1 MAGQLPE
8 PAVEAGQ
15 RGATR
20 IADQVVAKI
29 AAQAAR
35 EALRHGPA
43 GVAVNGSGAH
53 AADRPSPGAPD
64 RDAADAGTTPARGND
79 APGDGPPDAE
89 ASDGE
94 PPARRPHSGEVRSGD
109 ADATVVVRR
118 HTTQDTF
125 GEARVRVTV
134 ELGYPGDIGAQ
145 CGAVRR
151 RVTERV
157 WALAG
162 MTVPEV
168 AIQVT
173 RLHSPHT
180 TRAGQGRV
188 R

>member
-8 PAVEAGQ
+8 PAVEAGL

-20 IADQVVAKI
+20 IADRVVAKI

-35 EALRHGPA
+35 EALRHGPDGGA
-43 GVAVNGSGAH
+43 ESGSGAH
-53 AADRPSPGAPD
+53 AAGRPPADARGPDAVPAGAAPD
-64 RDAADAGTTPARGND
+64 DAAAAPEDGTPDGGTVTRPGGPARD
-79 APGDGPPDAE
+79 V
-89 ASDGE
+89 
-94 PPARRPHSGEVRSGD
+94 RPGD

-118 HTTQDTF
+118 HNSQDTF
-125 GEARVRVTV
+125 GEARVRVSV

-173 RLHSPHT
+173 RLHSPQLRRT
-180 TRAGQGRV
+180 GQGRV

>member
-1 MAGQLPE
+1 MAEQLPE
-8 PAVEAGQ
+8 PAVEAGR

-20 IADQVVAKI
+20 IADRVVAKI

-35 EALRHGPA
+35 EALRHGPEGA
-43 GVAVNGSGAH
+43 AANGSGAH
-53 AADRPSPGAPD
+53 AAGRTSPGAPD
-64 RDAADAGTTPARGND
+64 RDAADAGTTPARGD
-79 APGDGPPDAE
+79 RAPDDAAPGDGPAAPGPRSRDV
-89 ASDGE
+89 
-94 PPARRPHSGEVRSGD
+94 RPGD
-109 ADATVVVRR
+109 ADATVAVRR
-118 HTTQDTF
+118 HNTQDTF

-157 WALAG
+157 WTLAG

-173 RLHSPHT
+173 RLHSPHL

>member
-1 MAGQLPE
+1 MAGQFPE
-8 PAVEAGQ
+8 PAVAAGQ

-20 IADQVVAKI
+20 IADRVVAKI

-35 EALRHGPA
+35 EALRRGPDD
-43 GVAVNGSGAH
+43 GPGNGSGAH
-53 AADRPSPGAPD
+53 AADRPY
-64 RDAADAGTTPARGND
+64 TD
-79 APGDGPPDAE
+79 APGGGTGTGAPGPGGTDNDAAPAPDDTAPALTGPPPGAV
-89 ASDGE
+89 
-94 PPARRPHSGEVRSGD
+94 RPGD
-109 ADATVVVRR
+109 ADASVVVRR
-118 HTTQDTF
+118 HNTLDTF
-125 GEARVRVTV
+125 GEARVRISV

-173 RLHSPHT
+173 RLHSPQLK
-180 TRAGQGRV
+180 RAGQGRV

>member
-20 IADQVVAKI
+20 IADRVVAKI

-35 EALRHGPA
+35 EALRHGPE
-43 GVAVNGSGAH
+43 GVPANGSGAH
-53 AADRPSPGAPD
+53 AAGRTSPGAPD
-64 RDAADAGTTPARGND
+64 RDAADAGDAPGREDGAPHD
-79 APGDGPPDAE
+79 AAPGDGPAAPGPRSRDV
-89 ASDGE
+89 
-94 PPARRPHSGEVRSGD
+94 RPGD

-118 HTTQDTF
+118 HNTQDTF

-173 RLHSPHT
+173 RLHSPHLK
-180 TRAGQGRV
+180 RAGQGRV